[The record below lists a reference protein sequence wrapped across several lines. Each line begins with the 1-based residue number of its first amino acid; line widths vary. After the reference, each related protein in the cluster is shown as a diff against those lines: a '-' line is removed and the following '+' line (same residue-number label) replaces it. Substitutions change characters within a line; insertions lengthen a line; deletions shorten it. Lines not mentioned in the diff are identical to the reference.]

1 MKAHLII
8 LNIFKISNINYKRHT
23 YSVLH
28 NKFIQDM
35 ESCWLDG
42 TDELDYWL
50 LLRLLS
56 SYRSFGS
63 RFWRGRSQKWVSTL
77 CRVFLLMR
85 LLAALE
91 VEHLYCP
98 VKRKWLQSHV
108 LPTFVLVPQE
118 WGIYLDEFSQSVHS
132 QYGESWHPSLYL
144 TVCFCPADFPPPSA
158 LPQKVPPS
166 GLKQHKKDI
175 HFHSFWHWMAGK
187 VYAAPSGFS
196 VIPHW
201 ALNLCWGLEVVWGVL
216 QNGEVAAIQTGQS
229 CHYRCLLS
237 ETAQV

>member
-23 YSVLH
+23 YNVLH

-91 VEHLYCP
+91 VKHLYCP

-108 LPTFVLVPQE
+108 ANFRTCTAGVGNTFGWV
-118 WGIYLDEFSQSVHS
+118 FSKCS
-132 QYGESWHPSLYL
+132 
-144 TVCFCPADFPPPSA
+144 
-158 LPQKVPPS
+158 
-166 GLKQHKKDI
+166 
-175 HFHSFWHWMAGK
+175 
-187 VYAAPSGFS
+187 FS
-196 VIPHW
+196 VWGKLTPLSLSNCLFLSCRLSTTIRTSAKSPPKW
-201 ALNLCWGLEVVWGVL
+201 VEATQKGYPFSFILALDGRESVCCAIWVFCNSTLGIKPMLGV
-216 QNGEVAAIQTGQS
+216 GGGVG
-229 CHYRCLLS
+229 CVCCKM
-237 ETAQV
+237 VK